1 MSMLVRIVLFV
12 LMFVLIKSFHVN
24 VLSRFFI
31 PQSGLN
37 FSESQPQFQPPLPL
51 FRSQFSL
58 NTMRDKSPSGHSLIF
73 RNSLPLNKGEILS
86 SSWINKNQHY
96 ISVGSESQMRWSVP
110 RLLPWIVA
118 TRVCIAYQTNYC
130 SCYTWTTLSLL
141 NFQNTLLEYQF
152 YFSPLRW
159 TQRFLVI
166 AFPREG
172 LYW

>member
-1 MSMLVRIVLFV
+1 MSCPGF
-12 LMFVLIKSFHVN
+12 SFRKVD
-24 VLSRFFI
+24 STF
-31 PQSGLN
+31 QSHNRNSNLLY
-37 FSESQPQFQPPLPL
+37 PYLDL
-51 FRSQFSL
+51 FSL

-73 RNSLPLNKGEILS
+73 RISLPLNKGEILS

-141 NFQNTLLEYQF
+141 TFQNTLLEYQF

-166 AFPREG
+166 AFPRGG
-172 LYW
+172 LFW